1 MLTVIS
7 SFLNPTDTLLCPN
20 CLPILFLLHLLT
32 GTLSPFARSRARDE
46 EAGEIPVAFI
56 VRKEGSLVSEAALM
70 DYVAK
75 QVIILAA
82 SQLAF

>member
-1 MLTVIS
+1 MFELLANFIS
-7 SFLNPTDTLLCPN
+7 AASPN
-20 CLPILFLLHLLT
+20 
-32 GTLSPFARSRARDE
+32 GTLSPFARSRAKDE

-56 VRKEGSLVSEAALM
+56 VRKEGSPVSEAALM

-82 SQLAF
+82 SQLA